1 VAANSRFRLA
11 GGAAWGWRTWLAG
24 AVVVILLAAAG
35 CSSSGSSSTSGSS
48 SPSGSAGSGS
58 SSAAATAAPGG
69 DVGITSTQIRVAV
82 IADVNAK
89 ANPGLFQKSLNAVKA
104 WASIINASGGLA
116 GRQVV
121 VDAIDSQLDPNIS
134 FNDVI
139 QACSSDFALVGTEA
153 LALSSTSAI
162 DTCKNAQGQAIGI
175 PNLAGIAFG
184 ALQGC
189 DPDTFAV
196 LGNDS
201 AYCAT
206 LKQATPSHTE
216 QVGDYRWL
224 VSQYP
229 GLHGVWIYNTDLP
242 TARSTQL
249 PSYEAGS
256 AQGVKKDGAGFY
268 GAAGTDPQS
277 AMTPVVQAVKQY
289 GSTFVS
295 DGVTPPNMV
304 LLRREA
310 QLQGANSVKVW
321 LCSAGCYA
329 NYFLQTGGSA
339 VDGTYQTMTTIPFFT
354 EYKQVPELAA
364 LVDKLGGITN
374 LDSNA
379 LASYVEA
386 LLFQDAVQKAVANG
400 GQLTRASLFNALR
413 TQETAFNAGG
423 VIGATN
429 VSGHEN
435 SPCFMITQV
444 KNGQWQRVYPTQ
456 AGTFDCKAS
465 NIITVAQGA

>member
-1 VAANSRFRLA
+1 M
-11 GGAAWGWRTWLAG
+11 
-24 AVVVILLAAAG
+24 LLAAAG
-35 CSSSGSSSTSGSS
+35 CSSSGGSS
-48 SPSGSAGSGS
+48 SSSASASSASSGSGS
-58 SSAAATAAPGG
+58 SSAAASAAPGG
-69 DVGITSTQIRVAV
+69 DVGITSTEIRVAV
-82 IADVNAK
+82 IADVNTK
-89 ANPGLFQKSLNAVKA
+89 VNPGLFQKSLNVVKA
-104 WASIINASGGLA
+104 WASIVNASGGLA

-121 VDAIDSQLDPNIS
+121 VDAIDAQEDPNIS
-134 FNDVI
+134 LNDII

-153 LALSSTSAI
+153 LALSSMSAV
-162 DTCKNAQGQAIGI
+162 DSCKNAQGEAIGI

-196 LGNDS
+196 LGSD
-201 AYCAT
+201 AQYCAT
-206 LKQATPSHTE
+206 LKQGTPSHTE

-224 VSQYP
+224 LSQYP
-229 GLHGVWIYNTDLP
+229 GLHGMWIYNTDLP

-256 AQGVKKDGAGFY
+256 AQGIKKDGAGFY

-277 AMTPVVQAVKQY
+277 AMIPVVQAAKQF
-289 GSTFVS
+289 GSTFVG

-310 QLQGANSVKVW
+310 RLQGANSVKVW
-321 LCSAGCYA
+321 LCAAGCYA

-339 VDGTYQTMTTIPFFT
+339 VEGTYQTMTTIPFFT
-354 EYKQVPELAA
+354 EYKQVPQLAA

-379 LASYVEA
+379 LASYLEA

-400 GQLTRASLFNALR
+400 GQLTRASLFKVLR
-413 TQETAFNAGG
+413 TQETSFNADGI
-423 VIGATN
+423 IGASN
-429 VSGHEN
+429 VSGHQG

-444 KNGQWQRVYPTQ
+444 KNGQWQRVYPAQ
-456 AGTFDCKAS
+456 AGTFDCKAG
-465 NIITVAQGA
+465 NLVTVQQGA